1 LGASLSLGRHSAEA
15 RAPLGAGEEKAAGE
29 VPEGGR
35 LRNGRVVASVQ
46 LDEIFEAFDPVTRQ
60 AFRGWQQ
67 SLSQSVEGR
76 GMDLNDAFGN
86 LPTFAAGGADL
97 LDVLDT
103 QPQAASRL
111 LSNTDVVFAALT
123 RREDQLANLITNSEP
138 TFAATRPSAA
148 QSIQIFPTFLDES
161 RLTLR
166 RLQRFSVDTRP
177 LVRDLRPVAR
187 DLRPTLRSVRL
198 LAPDLKAFFGD
209 LGPLITAARRGLP
222 ALRAVLRETRPTQDP
237 DTTLPTTAPVCLTQT
252 PPDFQG
258 QRTKYPQVRPHDY
271 SNSR

>member
-1 LGASLSLGRHSAEA
+1 
-15 RAPLGAGEEKAAGE
+15 
-29 VPEGGR
+29 VD
-35 LRNGRVVASVQ
+35 SVQ

-67 SLSQSVEGR
+67 SLSQSVESR

-97 LDVLDT
+97 LGVLDT
-103 QPQAASRL
+103 QSQAVSRL
-111 LSNTDVVFAALT
+111 LSNTGVVFAALT
-123 RREDQLANLITNSEP
+123 RREDQLANLITNSEG
-138 TFAATRPSAA
+138 TFAATASQRESLA

-187 DLRPTLRSVRL
+187 DLRPRFAPCVCSPPTSRRSS
-198 LAPDLKAFFGD
+198 
-209 LGPLITAARRGLP
+209 
-222 ALRAVLRETRPTQDP
+222 ETSGR
-237 DTTLPTTAPVCLTQT
+237 
-252 PPDFQG
+252 
-258 QRTKYPQVRPHDY
+258 
-271 SNSR
+271 